1 MTYLQTLLENLK
13 KEIPYQWRIQSKT
26 KNGKAI
32 CSAYIDARD
41 VMNVLDKHCEYG
53 WHTDVKELS
62 GFIFYGIGINVPL
75 VPPTGEDE
83 DFEMTLH
90 TMWRWD
96 TGARIETDPGDQ
108 MYEQAGKAAASDAF
122 KRAAVQWGVGR
133 FLYDLDTVMLPFEGY
148 NVIDEQ
154 GQKVYD
160 LTTYINNRKK
170 GFKAPTSTVTLKTG
184 TGNTTVN
191 NSIPAIT
198 SVTNTAPEPKEKKLS
213 QEAFDS
219 MIKFI
224 ADGKIKEVETAMK
237 KYDLT
242 PQQKTLLVSMINTE
256 KSKAVTAAAKKK

>member
-1 MTYLQTLLENLK
+1 MSYLQTLLENLK

-41 VMNVLDKHCEYG
+41 TMKVLDSYCTYG
-53 WHTDVKELS
+53 WQTDVKELA
-62 GFIFYGIGINVPL
+62 GFIFYGIGVNVPL
-75 VPPTGEDE
+75 SGDE
-83 DFEMTLH
+83 NEEEELVIQ

-96 TGARIETDPGDQ
+96 TGARIENNATDQ
-108 MYEQAGKAAASDAF
+108 MYDQAGKSAASDAF

-148 NVIDEQ
+148 NVVDDQ

-170 GFKAPTSTVTLKTG
+170 GFKTTTSTAPVT
-184 TGNTTVN
+184 NSAPP
-191 NSIPAIT
+191 SIPA
-198 SVTNTAPEPKEKKLS
+198 TNTAPEPVKDDAKKLP

-219 MIKFI
+219 MVKFI

-237 KYDLT
+237 KYNLT
-242 PQQKTLLVSMINTE
+242 PQQKTVLTTLINQE
-256 KSKAVTAAAKKK
+256 RAKAITSSAKKK

>member
-1 MTYLQTLLENLK
+1 MSYLQTLLENLK

-41 VMNVLDKHCEYG
+41 AMKVLDRYCTYG
-53 WHTDVKELS
+53 WHTEVKDVA

-75 VPPTGEDE
+75 SGDENEDE
-83 DFEMTLH
+83 ELVIQTI
-90 TMWRWD
+90 WRWD
-96 TGARIETDPGDQ
+96 TGARIENDTTDQ
-108 MYEQAGKAAASDAF
+108 MYEQAGKSAASDAF

-170 GFKAPTSTVTLKTG
+170 GFKTTTTTAPV
-184 TGNTTVN
+184 V
-191 NSIPAIT
+191 
-198 SVTNTAPEPKEKKLS
+198 NTAPPKAAEKPLP

-224 ADGKIKEVETAMK
+224 TNGKIKEVENAMK